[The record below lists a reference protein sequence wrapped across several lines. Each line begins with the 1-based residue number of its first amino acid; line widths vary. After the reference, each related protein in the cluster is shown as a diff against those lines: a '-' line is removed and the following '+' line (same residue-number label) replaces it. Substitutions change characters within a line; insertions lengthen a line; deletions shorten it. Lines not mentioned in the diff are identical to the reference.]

1 MMTGMNGSIAR
12 WWSVLIGAVLLA
24 GGCVSAPTSEDQILT
39 DIRQLTF
46 DYARAGEAYFS
57 NDMNWIIFQGT
68 PRGEQMYAMY
78 LAPVRRE
85 GGEIVGIGPAMRIS
99 PPGTFNTCGAFSPDD
114 RTIIFASNAGKVD
127 PEEAA
132 SSYQR
137 RGGSYSWTFFKGAD
151 IFRADGWPGAIAAAD
166 RSRGVD
172 FARHR
177 LTDND
182 YYDAECVFSPC
193 GKWILFSSTRDDEP
207 PPAPPATQ
215 PGELMG
221 EVPPEVQR
229 HRPNVELYVMR
240 ADGSWPKRLTNH
252 PGYDGGAFFSPDGK
266 RMVYRSDRQLNDLLQ
281 VYVSDVVYDSKG
293 EITGLSNERK
303 LTSEFVNF
311 GPYWHP
317 GGKSIIYATSRHG
330 YGNFELYMMRDDGS
344 RPMRI
349 TFSDGADVLPA
360 FSPDG
365 KYLLW
370 CSNRTSDKTTQV
382 FLAKFK
388 IPEYIERR

>member
-1 MMTGMNGSIAR
+1 VGVGGYGGYDVGMSCR
-12 WWSVLIGAVLLA
+12 VLLSVML
-24 GGCVSAPTSEDQILT
+24 GGVMWVGGGVSAPTSEDQILT
-39 DIRQLTF
+39 HIRPLTF

-68 PRGEQMYAMY
+68 PRGEQMYAMF
-78 LAPVRRE
+78 LARVKRE
-85 GGEIVGIGPAMRIS
+85 DGEIVGLGPALRSS

-137 RGGSYSWTFFKGAD
+137 RGGSYAWTFFKGAD

-182 YYDAECVFSPC
+182 FYDAECVFSPC
-193 GKWILFSSTRDDEP
+193 GKWIVLAGGGEDDP
-207 PPAPPATQ
+207 RAAPPATR

-221 EVPPEVQR
+221 ETPPEVPR

-240 ADGSWPKRLTNH
+240 ADGSGVK
-252 PGYDGGAFFSPDGK
+252 
-266 RMVYRSDRQLNDLLQ
+266 
-281 VYVSDVVYDSKG
+281 
-293 EITGLSNERK
+293 
-303 LTSEFVNF
+303 
-311 GPYWHP
+311 
-317 GGKSIIYATSRHG
+317 
-330 YGNFELYMMRDDGS
+330 
-344 RPMRI
+344 
-349 TFSDGADVLPA
+349 
-360 FSPDG
+360 
-365 KYLLW
+365 
-370 CSNRTSDKTTQV
+370 
-382 FLAKFK
+382 
-388 IPEYIERR
+388 